1 MPTFTVQ
8 DGYEQQRVIEIEEG
22 KTIIGREL
30 DCDIIVK
37 TSNCSR
43 HHTSIE
49 LKNNT
54 VMVNDLNS
62 SNGTFINSTPLTKQY
77 ELKHLDVMQIGE
89 TVLIYKDSD
98 VAPKALGIGP
108 MNGQKTTE
116 YYTFSFM
123 TEVIKKLENNI
134 GKVLKGKPE
143 VIRNIIIALFADG
156 HILIEDLPGVGKSI
170 LAQALSKSIQGK
182 YSRIQFTPDML
193 PSDILG
199 ISIYNK
205 KAKDFN
211 FMPGPIFGN
220 IILADEINR
229 TTPRTQSSML
239 ECMSEASIT
248 IDGTSHILPKPFY
261 VIATQNPSDYHGTYP
276 LPEPQL
282 DRFIMRISI
291 GYPDTNIEKEILT
304 SQIERHPIHDISYV
318 VKAIDIMQCQSIVR
332 QIYISDALKEYIVN
346 IVDATRNHQALT
358 GSCSPRASLALMR
371 VGQTLAGYYGR
382 DYVIPKDIREL
393 AISVLSHRIF
403 LKPGSHEKWKT
414 TADVVN
420 EILESVEAGS
430 EEMFKRSEK

>member
-229 TTPRTQSSML
+229 TTPR
-239 ECMSEASIT
+239 
-248 IDGTSHILPKPFY
+248 K
-261 VIATQNPSDYHGTYP
+261 
-276 LPEPQL
+276 
-282 DRFIMRISI
+282 I
-291 GYPDTNIEKEILT
+291 G
-304 SQIERHPIHDISYV
+304 
-318 VKAIDIMQCQSIVR
+318 
-332 QIYISDALKEYIVN
+332 
-346 IVDATRNHQALT
+346 
-358 GSCSPRASLALMR
+358 RAH
-371 VGQTLAGYYGR
+371 V
-382 DYVIPKDIREL
+382 
-393 AISVLSHRIF
+393 
-403 LKPGSHEKWKT
+403 
-414 TADVVN
+414 
-420 EILESVEAGS
+420 
-430 EEMFKRSEK
+430 

>member
-1 MPTFTVQ
+1 MLFNQRSCWGYNDNGQLGDNSTTNSSMPVVVNTLGVLS
-8 DGYEQQRVIEIEEG
+8 G

-30 DCDIIVK
+30 DCDIIIK

-54 VMVNDLNS
+54 IMVKDLNS

-77 ELKHLDVMQIGE
+77 ELKHLDVIQIGE

-98 VAPKALGIGP
+98 IAPKALGIGP
-108 MNGQKTTE
+108 MTGQKTTE

-123 TEVIKKLENNI
+123 TEVIKKLEKNI
-134 GKVLKGKPE
+134 GKVLKGKPD

-199 ISIYNK
+199 ISIYNE

-211 FMPGPIFGN
+211 FLPGPIFGN

-239 ECMSEASIT
+239 ECMSEGSIT
-248 IDGTSHILPKPFY
+248 IDGTSHILPKPFF

-282 DRFIMRISI
+282 DRFIMRIAI
-291 GYPDTNIEKEILT
+291 GYPDQNVEKDILT

-318 VKAIDIMQCQSIVR
+318 VKAIDIMQCQSIIR

-346 IVDATRNHQALT
+346 IVAATRKHQALT

-393 AISVLSHRIF
+393 ATSVLSHRIF
-403 LKPGSHEKWKT
+403 LKPGSHEK
-414 TADVVN
+414 
-420 EILESVEAGS
+420 
-430 EEMFKRSEK
+430 